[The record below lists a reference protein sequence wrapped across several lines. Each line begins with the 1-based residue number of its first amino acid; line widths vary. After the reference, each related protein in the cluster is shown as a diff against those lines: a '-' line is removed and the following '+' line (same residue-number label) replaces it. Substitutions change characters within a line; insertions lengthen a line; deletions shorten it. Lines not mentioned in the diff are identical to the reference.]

1 MDDEALAEELR
12 HTIGELV
19 RAVRTVDTMP
29 SGEAAALGHLDRG
42 GPQTTAELAQHRRVT
57 HQSAAK
63 TVKELLA
70 EGFVRT
76 EPHPTDGRKLLVH
89 ITDAGRAR
97 LQAEREQRSGRLG
110 TAISEA
116 LDVEERRQLSDCVR
130 LLARLTDRLRSS

>member
-29 SGEAAALGHLDRG
+29 SGEAAALGHLDRS
-42 GPQTTAELAQHRRVT
+42 GPQTTAELAHHRRVT

-70 EGFVRT
+70 DGFVRT
-76 EPHPTDGRKLLVH
+76 EPHPTDKRKLLVH
-89 ITDAGRAR
+89 LTDAGRTR

-110 TAISEA
+110 TAIREA
-116 LDVEERRQLSDCVR
+116 LDTEEQRQLHDCVG
-130 LLARLTDRLRSS
+130 LLARVTDRLRDA